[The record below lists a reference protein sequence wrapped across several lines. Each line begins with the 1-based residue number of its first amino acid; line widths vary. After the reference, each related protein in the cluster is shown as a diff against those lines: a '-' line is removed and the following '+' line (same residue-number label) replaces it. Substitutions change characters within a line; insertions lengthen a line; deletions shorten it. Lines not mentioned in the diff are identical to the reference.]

1 MVLRDNES
9 GAIWAVSATHMHH
22 LTPDQ
27 FAVRSEVER
36 VTPFPVQPLF
46 ILALANGGRQ
56 VI

>member
-1 MVLRDNES
+1 MILTDIS
-9 GAIWAVSATHMHH
+9 TGAVWAVSATHMHH